1 MPKRFYDN
9 PNVNVSRFA
18 TCVRRKDEI
27 ATQPNLAYTTGEMYN
42 MWKNGVPIDNQNNVS
57 MFDDGTTGKN
67 LSLPLERRRGV
78 DPADL
83 WQAQMASRSKV
94 RKAWKNG
101 VEESKNE

>member
-1 MPKRFYDN
+1 MPKRFSDN
-9 PNVNVSRFA
+9 SNVNVFRVA
-18 TCVRRKDEI
+18 TCVRRKDEL

-83 WQAQMASRSKV
+83 WQAQMASRSKI

-101 VEESKNE
+101 VESQNE